1 MRVNKMFNDLID
13 KYKAD
18 AKIALKQLNFKN
30 KDEAEQ
36 MAILLSFISQIDEGI
51 KLYTTQDPL
60 NFLIYLYKVI
70 DSDDPS
76 SMFLGENE

>member
-1 MRVNKMFNDLID
+1 MLVNKMFNNLID

-18 AKIALKQLNFKN
+18 AKVALEQLNFKD

-51 KLYTTQDPL
+51 RLCTTQDPL
-60 NFLIYLYKVI
+60 KFLIYLYKVI

-76 SMFLGENE
+76 SIFVGNNE